1 MGTRHISRLWNT
13 ASLSLGPR
21 VSIPRELAVGSRAV
35 FTVFDVSRGVST
47 AAWLGSLSDVS
58 SLSHHHAGP

>member
-1 MGTRHISRLWNT
+1 MGTRRISRLWNT

-35 FTVFDVSRGVST
+35 FTVFDVSRAVST
-47 AAWLGSLSDVS
+47 AAWLGSL
-58 SLSHHHAGP
+58 